1 MPSPFSGL
9 NPYLEDPD
17 KWPDLHATFMVAF
30 RAAINVVLPDRY
42 VALAPVPGLRE
53 TDATRARDFLAESGV

>member
-1 MPSPFSGL
+1 M

-17 KWPDLHATFMVAF
+17 KWPDFHATFLVAL

-42 VALAPVPGLRE
+42 VALPLVPAVGE
-53 TDATRARDFLAESGV
+53 ADTTRARDLLANSGA